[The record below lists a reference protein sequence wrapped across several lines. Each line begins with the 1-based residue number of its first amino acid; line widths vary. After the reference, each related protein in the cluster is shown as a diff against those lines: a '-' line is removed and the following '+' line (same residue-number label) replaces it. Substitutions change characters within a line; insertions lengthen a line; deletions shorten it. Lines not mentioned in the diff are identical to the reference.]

1 MTSISNWPGMPGIA
15 DVVVLTIAAVGVLL
29 ASTLVVELLAAIV
42 VTFELVPSVM
52 GSVRALLALL
62 LL

>member
-1 MTSISNWPGMPGIA
+1 MPGIA

-52 GSVRALLALL
+52 GSARALPALL

>member
-1 MTSISNWPGMPGIA
+1 MPGIA

-52 GSVRALLALL
+52 GSARALPALL
-62 LL
+62 LLWMW